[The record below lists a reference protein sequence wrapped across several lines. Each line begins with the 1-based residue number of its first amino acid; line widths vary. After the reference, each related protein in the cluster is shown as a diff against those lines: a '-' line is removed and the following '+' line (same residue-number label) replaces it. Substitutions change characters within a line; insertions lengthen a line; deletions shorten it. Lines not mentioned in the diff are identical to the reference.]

1 VDLVVLLL
9 LLGALVVAAT
19 IQHPRTDAVQ
29 IGPWPLSRLGLFQA
43 LAGGGLLLFAVQ
55 LIGRPR
61 GGLGIRIFL
70 PLAIGTLLLLI
81 IVSVR
86 VSVLGRGGP

>member
-1 VDLVVLLL
+1 MLVVLVGSLIM
-9 LLGALVVAAT
+9 AAT

-29 IGPWPLSRLGLFQA
+29 IGLWHLRRLGLFQA

-55 LIGRPR
+55 LIGRSR
-61 GGLGIRIFL
+61 GGLGTRILL

-81 IVSVR
+81 VVSVR
-86 VSVLGRGGP
+86 VFVLGRGGP